1 MEEGFDAEV
10 FKILANNA
18 KVLPLLILPSLKCK

>member
-10 FKILANNA
+10 FKILTNNA
-18 KVLPLLILPSLKCK
+18 QVLPLLILPSLKYK